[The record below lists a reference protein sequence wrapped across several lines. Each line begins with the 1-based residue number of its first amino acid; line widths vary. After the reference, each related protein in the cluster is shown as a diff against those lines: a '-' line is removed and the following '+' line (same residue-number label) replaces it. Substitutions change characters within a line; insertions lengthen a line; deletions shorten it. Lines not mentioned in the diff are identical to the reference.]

1 MDLWSPGIKNEMK
14 NETLA
19 KAAVVVNFHKCLVH
33 SNSKW
38 GQKVFYWQQLYKPD
52 RYMAQCNLSY
62 TSAQVTCTC
71 WNSGSLGQFGTW
83 VPYISHHVIVTEF
96 RMQERGTPSE

>member
-1 MDLWSPGIKNEMK
+1 MFVLMLMDLWSPGIKNEMK

-38 GQKVFYWQQLYKPD
+38 GQKVFY
-52 RYMAQCNLSY
+52 
-62 TSAQVTCTC
+62 
-71 WNSGSLGQFGTW
+71 
-83 VPYISHHVIVTEF
+83 
-96 RMQERGTPSE
+96 